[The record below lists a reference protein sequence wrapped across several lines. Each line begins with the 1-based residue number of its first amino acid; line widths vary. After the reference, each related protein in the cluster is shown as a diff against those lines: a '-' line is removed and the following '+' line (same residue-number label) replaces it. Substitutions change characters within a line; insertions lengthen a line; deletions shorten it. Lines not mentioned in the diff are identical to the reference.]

1 MREIVETP
9 QPSLQYNIE
18 SFDHADNL
26 DDFRTTAHQ
35 MGLRAL
41 DRASDRT
48 LTPIYFS
55 SYAAGNGLE
64 GGMQKSS
71 QNYYQIKNNFG
82 KI

>member
-1 MREIVETP
+1 MREISEPAVPTMK
-9 QPSLQYNIE
+9 YNIE
-18 SFDHADNL
+18 SFDSVDNL
-26 DDFRTTAHQ
+26 DDFRSTAHQ
-35 MGLRAL
+35 LGLKAL

-55 SYAAGNGLE
+55 SYSAGNGLE

-71 QNYYQIKNNFG
+71 QNYYQIKNSFG